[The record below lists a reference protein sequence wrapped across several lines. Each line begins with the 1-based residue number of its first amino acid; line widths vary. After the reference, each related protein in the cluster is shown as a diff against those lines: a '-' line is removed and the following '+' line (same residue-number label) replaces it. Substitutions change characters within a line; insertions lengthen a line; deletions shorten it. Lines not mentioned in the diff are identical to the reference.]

1 MTVNGKPQVFKK
13 EYTIDG
19 REVDFKSPPP
29 SGSLITIARQTA
41 TERLVS
47 WADAS
52 VLKAADLTLSQ
63 VQQLHIIE
71 EGQDWSKINSIVQ
84 KDGVWD
90 ARSSRIVNLADPIE
104 DNNAV
109 TKGYMHETEK
119 GFIKQNET
127 VKASVEKLADQVAAD
142 KVTTG
147 NLKNDVEVLRKT
159 TSDLK
164 DTTLTARDSAIIAQ
178 KGAETALS
186 QTNAVYQKTN
196 AAYKSTDT
204 LKKQVEE
211 LTSTNVS
218 LNDTCKEY
226 SKKAQE
232 AATNAQTAEGLAE
245 EHRSDAQGILEK
257 VKNIHIEVS
266 GMESSAQTEADRA
279 HAASL
284 VATTKRDETKEIHD
298 KVVILKNDTEAI
310 KNRTQEIAVEAQ
322 KSANVCTDMEASTK
336 TSYEAVKGLKTE
348 IERIATD
355 VNVFVP
361 HTDAEGYLSW
371 TNKAGLPNPPPFKI
385 KGEKGEKGEKGDVG
399 ASGDYNDLENK
410 PILNYNAFYEKVQN
424 LGVLPS
430 ITNISVGE
438 LGYICA
444 GTVNAST
451 TINISKSVSVGGVVV
466 TLILNLSGSYSVT
479 WNSNILWSGGSAPEL
494 TSGINI
500 INLIS
505 IDNSSVWYGM
515 SGGSEF
521 A

>member
-1 MTVNGKPQVFKK
+1 MHND
-13 EYTIDG
+13 I
-19 REVDFKSPPP
+19 
-29 SGSLITIARQTA
+29 
-41 TERLVS
+41 
-47 WADAS
+47 
-52 VLKAADLTLSQ
+52 DLTIKANTVDLTPSAGRVDCVVLDKNSGYYIPKLSP
-63 VQQLHIIE
+63 
-71 EGQDWSKINSIVQ
+71 
-84 KDGVWD
+84 DGVLSWVATMAGMAAPPAPLNIKGPAGD
-90 ARSSRIVNLADPIE
+90 GAAAAKQS
-104 DNNAV
+104 AV
-109 TKGYMHETEK
+109 EAEEAATAA
-119 GFIKQNET
+119 
-127 VKASVEKLADQVAAD
+127 VASEAA
-142 KVTTG
+142 
-147 NLKNDVEVLRKT
+147 
-159 TSDLK
+159 
-164 DTTLTARDSAIIAQ
+164 
-178 KGAETALS
+178 
-186 QTNAVYQKTN
+186 
-196 AAYKSTDT
+196 
-204 LKKQVEE
+204 
-211 LTSTNVS
+211 
-218 LNDTCKEY
+218 
-226 SKKAQE
+226 SKKAAVEAGASAATAAEQAATADLSASKAEE
-232 AATNAQTAEGLAE
+232 AATAAVASEAASKKE
-245 EHRSDAQGILEK
+245 A
-257 VKNIHIEVS
+257 
-266 GMESSAQTEADRA
+266 TEAGQA
-279 HAASL
+279 ATAAAASE
-284 VATTKRDETKEIHD
+284 AASKKAASFADEKKTETKEIHD

-322 KSANVCTDMEASTK
+322 NSVNDSVNVCTDMEASTK

-385 KGEKGEKGEKGDVG
+385 KGEKGEKGLQGIQGPKGDAGTWGSIEGDITDQADLQTKLNAKLDADANAISATKLQTARTINGVDFDG
-399 ASGDYNDLENK
+399 TNNITIGGDYNDLENK

-424 LGVLPS
+424 LGGLPS

-438 LGYICA
+438 LGYICT